1 MHGPLAPETEERG
14 GGRDELSFFPLSCLP
29 LRGNKKKKKSPRL
42 EAGFNILIIFTLRE
56 ARDRGLGVAGH
67 GEGENRGPDRTRE
80 ASGPFLQSPLALS
93 LGEVS
98 PLTCPGEGWRTGF
111 RRLAQVTD
119 TTMSPPPVHPL

>member
-1 MHGPLAPETEERG
+1 MSYPFSPFPVCLCEEI
-14 GGRDELSFFPLSCLP
+14 
-29 LRGNKKKKKSPRL
+29 KKKKKSPRL

-67 GEGENRGPDRTRE
+67 GEGENRRPDRTRE

-98 PLTCPGEGWRTGF
+98 PLTSPGEGWRTGF